1 MRMLLKQLALGPGV
15 GAITALAFK
24 TTTDYP

>member
-1 MRMLLKQLALGPGV
+1 MLLKLLALGPGV